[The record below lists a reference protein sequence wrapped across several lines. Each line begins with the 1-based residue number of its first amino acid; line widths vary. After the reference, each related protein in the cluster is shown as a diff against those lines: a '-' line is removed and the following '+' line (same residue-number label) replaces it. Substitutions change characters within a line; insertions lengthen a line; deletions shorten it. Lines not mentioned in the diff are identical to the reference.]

1 LRNSR
6 LSRSRFSLPVHSH
19 RLSELDHKLAAHDL
33 WTDPDQA
40 QRLIQEHKSVRKIVE
55 PFLTLQADL
64 KERLEL
70 VALADPGTD
79 QEVLS
84 EIERDLVALKDRFTV
99 LDHQA
104 MFRHPDDHRGA
115 ILTIQA
121 GAGGVDAM
129 DWALQLERMYER
141 YLDREGFVTARTDRL
156 EGGTAGIHH
165 VELQVQ
171 GPYAYGKL
179 KSERGVHRIQHVSAF
194 DSNGKKQTSFAAVDV
209 VPIHHEITM
218 DIQEKDLEFE
228 TMRSGGPGGQGVQ
241 TTDSAVRVRHL
252 PTGLIVRCQV
262 HRSQHANKQTA
273 IEILASR
280 LLQREEDKKEKRE
293 RLEASFG
300 HQIRTY
306 VIEPYQMVKDHRSGF
321 ETSGVAKILAGDL
334 GGLIE
339 AYLRTQ

>member
-1 LRNSR
+1 M
-6 LSRSRFSLPVHSH
+6 
-19 RLSELDHKLAAHDL
+19 
-33 WTDPDQA
+33 
-40 QRLIQEHKSVRKIVE
+40 E
-55 PFLTLQADL
+55 PFLGLRADL

-84 EIERDLVALKDRFTV
+84 ELESDLVALKGRLGLLDR
-99 LDHQA
+99 QA

-115 ILTIQA
+115 ILSIQA

-141 YLDREGFVTARTDRL
+141 YLGREGFVTSRTDRL
-156 EGGTAGIHH
+156 EGGTAGIHY
-165 VELQVQ
+165 VEIQVQ

-209 VPIHHEITM
+209 VPIHAEIAV
-218 DIQEKDLEFE
+218 DLLDRDLEFD
-228 TMRSGGPGGQGVQ
+228 TFCSGGPGGQNVNKVA
-241 TTDSAVRVRHL
+241 SAVRVRHL
-252 PTGLIVRCQV
+252 PSGLVVKCQM
-262 HRSQHANKQTA
+262 HRSQHQNKETA
-273 IEILASR
+273 LEILASR
-280 LLQREEDKKEKRE
+280 LLQQQDDKKEKRE

-321 ETSGVAKILAGDL
+321 ETSNVDKILGGDL
-334 GGLIE
+334 EGLIE
-339 AYLRTQ
+339 SYLRTR